1 MYRSVGFG
9 HSNSIFKKPGPT
21 AHTHMNLFF
30 STREPVQPEK
40 TARFGFFAT
49 GFNGFGR
56 YRFFYSALPFSTKRR

>member
-1 MYRSVGFG
+1 
-9 HSNSIFKKPGPT
+9 
-21 AHTHMNLFF
+21 MNQFF
-30 STREPVQPEK
+30 ATREPVQPEK